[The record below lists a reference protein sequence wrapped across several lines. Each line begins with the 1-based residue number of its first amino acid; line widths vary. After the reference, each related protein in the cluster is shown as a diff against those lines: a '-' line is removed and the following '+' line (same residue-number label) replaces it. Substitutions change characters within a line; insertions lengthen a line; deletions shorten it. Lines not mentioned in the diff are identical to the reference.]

1 MQLNVP
7 PDLETLI
14 KKRLSSGGYASIED
28 VLRRALKAQDAEEDW
43 TDEERRA
50 LSTHIE
56 KGYLQAVRGEI
67 IDGGQVRREIQE
79 MKEKWAH
86 EQAREG

>member
-14 KKRLSSGGYASIED
+14 DKRLSSGDSTSVED
-28 VLRRALKAQDAEEDW
+28 VLRRALEAQDAEESW

-50 LSTHIE
+50 LSAH
-56 KGYLQAVRGEI
+56 
-67 IDGGQVRREIQE
+67 IQE
-79 MKEKWAH
+79 GICRPSVGSLSTKHRPTVKSSP
-86 EQAREG
+86 